1 MPFEIPNE
9 ADVGTAAR
17 QAGLYSADVLT
28 LAGGYDRTGV
38 VSGCA
43 VTAQGT
49 PNNTVAVAAGTVLV
63 KGTQATVAAGNV
75 TIAAADAS
83 NPRMDLVVANSSG
96 TKSVLV
102 GTAAAAPVLPIT
114 GLKDADG
121 RIQYAILAAVYVP
134 ANESPVVV
142 ITADIVDKRVFC
154 HVPSKAAGVYVAAT
168 IANDA
173 SEASRAAADQL
184 CDGTDDQAEINAAF
198 TALPT

>member
-9 ADVGTAAR
+9 ADVGTAAA
-17 QAGLYSADVLT
+17 QAGLYSADVLI

-49 PNNTVAVAAGTVLV
+49 PNNTVAVAAGTALV
-63 KGTQATVAAGNV
+63 KGTQVTVALGNV
-75 TIAAADAS
+75 TIAANAVA
-83 NPRMDLVVANSSG
+83 NPRIDLVVVNGSG
-96 TKSVLV
+96 TKSVIQ
-102 GTAAAAPVLPIT
+102 GTAAASPVPSIT

-121 RIQYAILAAVYVP
+121 RIQYAVLAQVYLPASENPAV
-134 ANESPVVV
+134 
-142 ITADIVDKRVFC
+142 ITTADIVDKRVFC
-154 HVPSKAAGVYVAAT
+154 HIPSKSGVYVAAT

-198 TALPT
+198 SALPT